1 MPEKHILMRRLKRR
15 IAERLDGHF
24 QASEIRIMKKA
35 ICDSL
40 PGISGNDFYLEP
52 ELAPDDGCLGLVDG
66 WLDRIVAGE
75 PLQYVLGYTDFCGL
89 RIKCD
94 SRALIPRP
102 ETTELVEWM
111 MEESGGAGSLLDIG
125 TGTGCIAIAMA
136 SRYSSLDV
144 RAWDIS
150 GEALALASE
159 NCTANNVNVKLERQD
174 ILCPCCNGQSFDVIV
189 SNPPYIA
196 LSEKKDMENNVLEY
210 EPHTALFVS
219 DDDPLVFYRAIGEF
233 GRTHLSARGA
243 IYFEINPLYAD
254 SLAELL
260 KCQGYEVLFR
270 NDISGRRRMAK
281 AYTNDKR

>member
-1 MPEKHILMRRLKRR
+1 MRRLKRR

-24 QASEIRIMKKA
+24 QVPEIRALTKA
-35 ICDSL
+35 VCDSL
-40 PGISGNDFYLEP
+40 PGISDSDFYLEP
-52 ELAPDDGCLGLVDG
+52 ELAPDDGCLSRVDG
-66 WLDRIVAGE
+66 WLDRIVSGE

-111 MEESGGAGSLLDIG
+111 MAECDGNGSLLDIG

-136 SRYSSLDV
+136 SRYPSLDV
-144 RAWDIS
+144 CAWDIS
-150 GEALALASE
+150 GEALALARE
-159 NCTANNVNVKLERQD
+159 NCAANNVNVKLERQD
-174 ILCPCCNGQSFDVIV
+174 IFCPCGNERKFDVIV

-196 LSEKKDMENNVLEY
+196 LSEKKDMENNVLDY

-219 DDDPLVFYRAIGEF
+219 DDDPLVFYRAIGDF
-233 GRTHLSARGA
+233 GRTHLSAHGA

-254 SLAELL
+254 SLDELL
-260 KCQGYEVLFR
+260 RSQGYELLFR